1 MNNLRAIKNSRR
13 KGSYFLGVM
22 GSFLIETL
30 DDDKIVEKLAPR
42 YFNYW
47 RSNSNR
53 HFGPSA
59 RLILRN
65 FSRDALVVIRTIDAT
80 SKTAELVFFK
90 NHSSRV
96 NSELIEDLTW
106 LASDR
111 WPKGK
116 LITKSK
122 KINKMCPGSISTFER
137 LGWKENNKSG
147 FLEMT
152 LFKR

>member
-13 KGSYFLGVM
+13 KGTYFLGVM
-22 GSFLIETL
+22 GSFLIEIL

-47 RSNSNR
+47 GSNSNR

-65 FSRDALVVIRTIDAT
+65 FSKEALVVIRTIDAT
-80 SKTAELVFFK
+80 SKTAEMVLFI

-96 NSELIEDLTW
+96 NSELIDDLRW

-116 LITKSK
+116 LITNSK
-122 KINKMCPGSISTFER
+122 KMDTMCPGSISTFKR
-137 LGWKENNKSG
+137 LGWNENSKSG
-147 FLEMT
+147 FLEIT
-152 LFKR
+152 LFER